1 MIEIGKKYR
10 LKNSKIGS
18 KKIAKNILLFV
29 LANTI
34 LLVALHLMAK
44 DTYLIRIF

>member
-1 MIEIGKKYR
+1 MVEIGKKYR

-18 KKIAKNILLFV
+18 KKIAKNLWLFA

-34 LLVALHLMAK
+34 LLAASHQMVKNMC
-44 DTYLIRIF
+44 LIKIF